1 MRPFKNHFTLVN
13 YFRLTKISGN
23 RCLWGHW
30 ASNNY
35 SNCLNLYWL
44 GMREKKKRDVGQ
56 SKYLKPQA
64 WKNKWKTKR
73 NREREREWAGRTNV
87 YLSCS
92 GGFSIIFLK
101 WTEQAK
107 ELLFRQRAE
116 AEMTYNE
123 WTHQNGIP
131 QPYFSVH
138 TKKGLRRKL
147 LKNIR
152 LEGIVVHDPRKKR
165 VQKEHKTHSIPKQ
178 SGSHTSSQLSVYLIL
193 TTF

>member
-1 MRPFKNHFTLVN
+1 M
-13 YFRLTKISGN
+13 
-23 RCLWGHW
+23 
-30 ASNNY
+30 
-35 SNCLNLYWL
+35 
-44 GMREKKKRDVGQ
+44 GQ

-73 NREREREWAGRTNV
+73 NRESESEWGGRTNV

-116 AEMTYNE
+116 PEMTYNE

-152 LEGIVVHDPRKKR
+152 LEGIVVHDPSESRKSTKLIQYLNNQ
-165 VQKEHKTHSIPKQ
+165 VPILHHNCQYISYWQHFNVALSSSLHLSLCLLLL
-178 SGSHTSSQLSVYLIL
+178 SGIKPNQ
-193 TTF
+193 F